1 MGIDVVFDT
10 SQAQNGDTTTIE
22 MKNLT
27 GFGDSFKPGTK
38 ITAADGTVIGE
49 VSSKETTNSVGS
61 RGEKVHSGLNV
72 RKMVRLMKSV

>member
-1 MGIDVVFDT
+1 MLIILHLKSGGIDVVFDT

-49 VSSKETTNSVGS
+49 VVSKATTNSAGN
-61 RGEKVHSGLNV
+61 RNGKAPFLGTT
-72 RKMVRLMKSV
+72 